1 MHKSTTTSDE
11 ETMTTIQHFSA
22 AQLHSQLDE
31 FVDML
36 KLTVD
41 GGASIGWIL
50 PFSIEEATRYWYGVA
65 EQLETGNKILI
76 VAQHDTTI
84 VGAIQLGLEPRENG
98 NHRAEVQKLMVHP
111 NYRRQGIAR
120 QLMRHMIDTAKSA
133 DRQLLILDVRK
144 GDPAE
149 KLYQQLGFIHVGDI
163 PDYARR
169 NKTEFDA
176 TAYYYKPI

>member
-1 MHKSTTTSDE
+1 
-11 ETMTTIQHFSA
+11 MTDIRHFSA
-22 AQLHSQLDE
+22 EQLRNHFDE
-31 FVDML
+31 FVAML

-50 PFSIEEATRYWYGVA
+50 PFSEDEATTYWNGVA
-65 EQLETGNKILI
+65 EQLESGNKILI
-76 VAQHDTTI
+76 VAQQDDTV
-84 VGAIQLGLEPRENG
+84 VGAVQLGLEPRENG

-111 NYRRQGIAR
+111 EYRRQGIAR
-120 QLMRHMIDTAKSA
+120 LLMSDIDPTAKSA
-133 DRQLLILDVRK
+133 NRSLLVLDVRK

-149 KLYQQLGFIHVGDI
+149 TLYQQVGFIHVGDI

-176 TAYYYKPI
+176 TAYYYKQI

>member
-1 MHKSTTTSDE
+1 
-11 ETMTTIQHFSA
+11 
-22 AQLHSQLDE
+22 
-31 FVDML
+31 
-36 KLTVD
+36 
-41 GGASIGWIL
+41 
-50 PFSIEEATRYWYGVA
+50 
-65 EQLETGNKILI
+65 
-76 VAQHDTTI
+76 
-84 VGAIQLGLEPRENG
+84 
-98 NHRAEVQKLMVHP
+98 MVHP

-120 QLMRHMIDTAKSA
+120 QLMTHVIDTAKSA